1 MQIFYAT
8 GVSDDICV
16 LDATESLHCI
26 RVLRMKKGSI
36 VNLVDGKGNLYEG
49 FISDPDPRCCKITI
63 TATTKEFEKRDYR
76 LHIAI
81 SPLKNHDRFEW
92 FIEKSVEIG
101 IDEITPIICTNTEK
115 PGVKSDRINSII
127 TSAMKQSIKAF
138 RPVLNDP
145 VTFREFQDP
154 GISWTR
160 MIAHCNLGGERSR
173 IDQVCTK
180 GKDALIL
187 IGPEGDFTEEEVS
200 QAIKKGYRPVHLG
213 KSRLRTETAGICA
226 CHSIYFINQ

>member
-1 MQIFYAT
+1 
-8 GVSDDICV
+8 
-16 LDATESLHCI
+16 
-26 RVLRMKKGSI
+26 MKKGNV

-49 FISDPDPRCCKITI
+49 FISDPDPRGCEIKILKTI
-63 TATTKEFEKRDYR
+63 KEFEKRDYR

-127 TSAMKQSIKAF
+127 TSAMKQSVKAF
-138 RPVLNDP
+138 RPVLNNP
-145 VTFREFQDP
+145 VTFKEFQHP
-154 GISWTR
+154 GVPWIK
-160 MIAHCNLGGERSR
+160 MIAHCNRDVERSR
-173 IDQVCTK
+173 IDQVCKK
-180 GKDALIL
+180 GEDVLML

-200 QAIKKGYRPVHLG
+200 WAVEHGFKPVHLG

-226 CHSIYFINQ
+226 CHSVYFINQ